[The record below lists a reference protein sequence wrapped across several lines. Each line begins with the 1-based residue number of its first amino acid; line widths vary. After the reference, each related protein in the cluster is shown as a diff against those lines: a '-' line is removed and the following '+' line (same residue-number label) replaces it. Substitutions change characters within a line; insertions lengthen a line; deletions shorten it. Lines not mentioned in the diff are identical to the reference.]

1 MLSHSSQHFLKS
13 NLHFSSVPSPT
24 KSKIC
29 LIPAFRWAKFT
40 FCHFPRRFLNEI
52 LSLILYRVILRANFA
67 FSQRFW
73 SKFYTF
79 ACLQRFLKQILPFSS
94 LHDAYRVFHNSEIPR
109 NRWKIILIVTSINF
123 LMEKK
128 ICWVCTFLASQKNS
142 SKKSFEIAKIIFH
155 MFRLVSLIFTEQNS
169 SDMTRDRCPICH
181 TEKFSIFFV
190 CCLTQFWKYER
201 FWIPQWHF
209 LMGSQWFLS
218 QKVLRMCRKSFW
230 VNFWGHWVLPAPVDD
245 S

>member
-1 MLSHSSQHFLKS
+1 M
-13 NLHFSSVPSPT
+13 
-24 KSKIC
+24 
-29 LIPAFRWAKFT
+29 
-40 FCHFPRRFLNEI
+40 
-52 LSLILYRVILRANFA
+52 
-67 FSQRFW
+67 
-73 SKFYTF
+73 
-79 ACLQRFLKQILPFSS
+79 PFSS

-128 ICWVCTFLASQKNS
+128 NLSSLYFFSFAKKS

-190 CCLTQFWKYER
+190 CCLTQSREYER
-201 FWIPQWHF
+201 FWISQWHF
-209 LMGSQWFLS
+209 WWDPSDFSVKRSLECVENHFGSIFGGIECSQHQWMTPKRKHLSRHPLKLMENRF
-218 QKVLRMCRKSFW
+218 RKLLGYES
-230 VNFWGHWVLPAPVDD
+230 WGWTSGRKKKFRPNSL
-245 S
+245 